1 MSRLSNSN
9 GPWQEWRHARAPVRR
24 LCPTYSHHTLIYNQ
38 LQNAHAKGQKKL
50 AVLFDPDKMRLGKM
64 GQAIDHA
71 VDCGVDYFFIG
82 GSLIVNNMLDEVLAT
97 VKQRCDIPLV
107 LFPGNSFQLSYRAD
121 ALLFLSLISGRNPEL
136 LIGQHVIAAPFLKMS
151 PLEIISTGY
160 MLIDGG
166 VQTSVQYMS
175 NTYPIPAHKADIA
188 VCTAIAGEMLGLK
201 TLYMDAGSGAKMP
214 ISREMVEAVRGAVSV
229 PLIVG
234 GGVRTPEKVAEN
246 YRAGAD
252 VVVVGSAIESDP
264 GLIREMAAAR
274 G

>member
-1 MSRLSNSN
+1 M
-9 GPWQEWRHARAPVRR
+9 
-24 LCPTYSHHTLIYNQ
+24 IYESISQAKKNQ
-38 LQNAHAKGQKKL
+38 QKKL
-50 AVLFDPDKMRLGKM
+50 AVLIDPDQIKLGNMERLVTLAAAAK
-64 GQAIDHA
+64 
-71 VDCGVDYFFIG
+71 VDYFFIG
-82 GSLIVNNMLDEVLAT
+82 GSLIVNNMLDEVLSA
-97 VKQRCDIPLV
+97 VKERSSIPMV

-160 MLIDGG
+160 ILIDGG

-201 TLYMDAGSGAKMP
+201 TIYMDAGSGAKTP
-214 ISREMVEAVRGAVSV
+214 ISTEMIQAVSGAVQV
-229 PLIVG
+229 PLIIG
-234 GGVRTPEKVAEN
+234 GGIRTPEKVAEN

-252 VVVVGSAIESDP
+252 IVVVGNAIETDP

-274 G
+274 KQ